1 MARLLERYRKEIV
14 PKLAEKVGRSNP
26 LSLPRLD
33 KIVVSMG
40 VGRAATQQEKGRL
53 DEAAAHLAQI
63 TGQRPVITL
72 AKHSIAGFRVRQG
85 MKVGCKVT
93 LRGRRMY
100 EFLDRLITIA
110 LPRVRDFRGIN
121 PKSFDGKGN
130 FNLGVTEESIFPE
143 IDLDKMQ
150 FTQGMNVTIVV
161 RNATDGESHE
171 LLRAFGMPFRN

>member
-1 MARLLERYRKEIV
+1 MARLLELYRKEIV
-14 PKLAEKVGRSNP
+14 PKLAERLGRQNP
-26 LSLPRLD
+26 LSLPKLQ

-53 DEAAAHLAQI
+53 DEAIQHLTQV
-63 TGQRPVITL
+63 TGQRPVIAQ
-72 AKHSIAGFRVRQG
+72 AKQSIAGFRVRKG

-121 PKSFDGKGN
+121 PKSFDGHGN
-130 FNLGVTEESIFPE
+130 FNLGITEESIFPE

-150 FTQGMNVTIVV
+150 FTQGLNVTIVID
-161 RNATDGESHE
+161 NADDGGAFE
-171 LLRAFGMPFRN
+171 LLRAFGMPFRT